1 MDQPELSLLE
11 LAELH
16 FAARDGQ
23 LILDTSLVCTNPSKF
38 ALAICSKMRS
48 TRRVPPLTYPTS
60 NRIKAFAFDTPSPD
74 ELARYRVGK

>member
-16 FAARDGQ
+16 FAAQRAARDGQ

-74 ELARYRVGK
+74 ELGK